1 MCLMTAAAAAAMAAV
16 AGNDGE
22 GKKRGGGEKP
32 GKGEGALKKKE
43 LGCKLACATLFLLPS
58 LCARTTLHPMGQNRM
73 QHPTTL
79 VGGRAGHGPSSNLL
93 NLVPNYHG
101 IVLSDLLGTHF
112 LIVKRAVVLIGV
124 SMQAAE
130 EAPTA
135 TLEAGEAHFFAAY
148 PTPVLLLLLVL
159 LVVLLAACFR
169 GHTLCRF

>member
-1 MCLMTAAAAAAMAAV
+1 MKRENLAA
-16 AGNDGE
+16 NW
-22 GKKRGGGEKP
+22 
-32 GKGEGALKKKE
+32 
-43 LGCKLACATLFLLPS
+43 LAQRLFFFCPLS
-58 LCARTTLHPMGQNRM
+58 LHPRGQDRM

-79 VGGRAGHGPSSNLL
+79 VGRGPSSNLL
-93 NLVPNYHG
+93 NLVPNDHG

-159 LVVLLAACFR
+159 LVVLLAACFG
-169 GHTLCRF
+169 GHTLGRF